1 MMVIQTVENSL
12 QAMVHESI
20 WDEALCCYK
29 FLFEIIDLNTK
40 IVVNSI
46 YLVSNEN
53 TSDAINDS
61 VTRYLNDFSEYS
73 NVFTD

>member
-12 QAMVHESI
+12 QAKVHESI
-20 WDEALCCYK
+20 WDESLYCFK

-40 IVVNSI
+40 TVVNSI